1 VTERRVSFR
10 HPLIRSAVYGA
21 APFAERRDV
30 HEALALALADEERA
44 DRRAWHRAAARAAP
58 DAEVADEL
66 ERTADVARQR
76 GGPAAAAAAL
86 ERAAELT
93 PDEHDRWRRLLAAAE
108 AAWAGGKPERAL
120 TLLDRLGAALS
131 DVAIRAEAE
140 QLRGM
145 IELRR
150 GSPAAAYEL
159 LVSAAEL
166 FAPDDPERAAVLLT
180 SAAEA
185 AWMQSDPGRMIDAG
199 RRLSEMALP
208 DNSEAAL
215 YVHVTSGLRSFLEG
229 DFERGSPL
237 LRDAAE
243 EAASVG
249 DPRHLR
255 WGGFSA
261 LQLGDDAT
269 AAGLFRRAVAAARE
283 RSEIVM
289 LPPTLQTLAMIEML
303 TGRLGSALGDAS
315 EGLELARE
323 TGQANVACS
332 LHTMCAW
339 IEAVQGNVDATRAHV
354 DEALAPAL
362 ARRLVPQASLAR
374 WAAGLLDLGEGR
386 GVEALAS
393 LEQIEHP
400 VIATLATGDVVEAA
414 VRCGRP
420 EAAQSRFAALEA
432 LAHTVRPPWALA
444 IAERC
449 RALLAADTDA
459 DRHFS
464 QALTLHLD
472 VDRPIDLARTQLLYG
487 EYLRRV
493 RRRMDARGQLRA
505 ALEVF
510 EGLGARLG
518 GAGPPRAARD
528 RRGCPQA
535 RPEHA
540 RRADPAGA
548 TDRPLRR

>member
-1 VTERRVSFR
+1 
-10 HPLIRSAVYGA
+10 
-21 APFAERRDV
+21 
-30 HEALALALADEERA
+30 
-44 DRRAWHRAAARAAP
+44 
-58 DAEVADEL
+58 
-66 ERTADVARQR
+66 
-76 GGPAAAAAAL
+76 
-86 ERAAELT
+86 
-93 PDEHDRWRRLLAAAE
+93 
-108 AAWAGGKPERAL
+108 
-120 TLLDRLGAALS
+120 
-131 DVAIRAEAE
+131 
-140 QLRGM
+140 
-145 IELRR
+145 
-150 GSPAAAYEL
+150 
-159 LVSAAEL
+159 
-166 FAPDDPERAAVLLT
+166 
-180 SAAEA
+180 
-185 AWMQSDPGRMIDAG
+185 MIDAG
-199 RRLSEMALP
+199 RRLSEMVLP

-243 EAASVG
+243 EAASFG

-269 AAGLFRRAVAAARE
+269 AVALFRRAVAAARE

-289 LPPTLQTLAMIEML
+289 LAPTLQTLAMIELL

-339 IEAVQGNVDATRAHV
+339 IEAVQGNAEATRAHA

-374 WAAGLLDLGEGR
+374 WAVGLLALGEGR
-386 GVEALAS
+386 GDEALAS

-400 VIATLATGDVVEAA
+400 VVAMLATGDVVEAA
-414 VRCGRP
+414 VRCGRA
-420 EAAQSRFAALEA
+420 EVAQSRFAALEA
-432 LAHTVRPPWALA
+432 LAHTARPPWALA

-449 RALLAADTDA
+449 RGLLAADTDA
-459 DRHFS
+459 DGHFTR
-464 QALTLHLD
+464 ALELHRGA
-472 VDRPIDLARTQLLYG
+472 DRPLDLARTQLLYG

-493 RRRMDARGQLRA
+493 RRRTDARGQLRA

-510 EGLGARLG
+510 EGLGARPWAERAHRELRATGEVARKRDPSTLG
-518 GAGPPRAARD
+518 ELTPQELQIARFV
-528 RRGCPQA
+528 
-535 RPEHA
+535 
-540 RRADPAGA
+540 ADGA
-548 TDRPLRR
+548 TNREVAAQLFLSKRTIDYHLRKIFTKLDITSRSDLVRLGLGSESEPVAPLV